1 MSSEGFQ
8 PYLPTEESA
17 LKRGEK
23 IPLPTPEVNSAP
35 EDALFPTYTIRDI
48 KYIALPLQ
56 TFWENFSEFPK
67 LKEDDMFLV
76 GNKNL
81 ELDVYD
87 GNELT
92 IEYENRWDA
101 ISSDYAVML
110 LPYESVK
117 DTLEGLASS

>member
-56 TFWENFSEFPK
+56 TFWENFLSSLNLKKTICFLSEIK
-67 LKEDDMFLV
+67 
-76 GNKNL
+76 
-81 ELDVYD
+81 
-87 GNELT
+87 T
-92 IEYENRWDA
+92 
-101 ISSDYAVML
+101 
-110 LPYESVK
+110 
-117 DTLEGLASS
+117 

>member
-1 MSSEGFQ
+1 
-8 PYLPTEESA
+8 
-17 LKRGEK
+17 
-23 IPLPTPEVNSAP
+23 
-35 EDALFPTYTIRDI
+35 
-48 KYIALPLQ
+48 
-56 TFWENFSEFPK
+56 
-67 LKEDDMFLV
+67 MFLV